1 MVLPLSN
8 IRQADFLSALRHADV
23 LDIPIY
29 GRLGNNI
36 LQLINAV
43 AVSHFANLERINYDY
58 GQYASARNNISYFLG
73 LCEIKLPSGLT
84 IGASSYIKSGSSAC
98 HVADSLMDS
107 IDLDHLVMQT
117 LDQNQLCR
125 TDIHFLCDY
134 LRDSVLKEHSSN
146 QIDVLGHLRG
156 EDVFG
161 GTNYLVPRG
170 YTQPPYSF
178 YLRGFK
184 QTIGLCKCEDI
195 YIQAQDRC
203 NPVVDHLYR
212 ETASNYG
219 SRVRL
224 DLSSFH
230 QAVCNILSATHL
242 ISSRGTFVPMLS
254 LLSEACSSITFFR
267 RPEVPH
273 LARLF
278 SDLGKKVYLI
288 VDNSGRYTPEQ
299 EWINLPFQRK
309 MMSCYPEEFLSDRF
323 PISCSQHIALGKY
336 EYV

>member
-8 IRQADFLSALRHADV
+8 THHSDFLSALCHADV

-58 GQYASARNNISYFLG
+58 GQYASNGNNISYFLG

-84 IGASSYIKSGSSAC
+84 IGASAYNKSGSSAC

-107 IDLDHLVMQT
+107 ADLDYLVMQT
-117 LDQNQLCR
+117 LDQNQLCC

-134 LRDSVLKEHSSN
+134 LRCSILKEHLSN

-161 GTNYLVPRG
+161 GATCLVPRG

-178 YLRGFK
+178 YLKGFK
-184 QTIGLCKCEDI
+184 QTLDLCKFKNI

-203 NPVVDHLYR
+203 NPVVDHLYCD
-212 ETASNYG
+212 TVFNYG

-230 QAVCNILSATHL
+230 QAIRNILSATHL
-242 ISSRGTFVPMLS
+242 LSSRGTFVPMLS

-278 SDLGKKVYLI
+278 SDFGKKVYLI
-288 VDNSGRYTPEQ
+288 ADNSGRYTPEQ
-299 EWINLPFQRK
+299 EWMNLPFQRK